1 MHYDALG
8 FFERPIAAMLIIPG
22 VATIGLNMVR
32 ARGVAAPVAEERGT
46 VRPGRGAPRYSPV
59 GPGTASP

>member
-22 VATIGLNMVR
+22 VATIGLNIVR
-32 ARGVAAPVAEERGT
+32 TRRVAAPVAEE
-46 VRPGRGAPRYSPV
+46 
-59 GPGTASP
+59 